1 MKWKLVALVALT
13 SLFVACGGGGGGDT
27 GGSSSEAEVPG
38 SAAASSDADR
48 KIEIDAK
55 DSLEFD
61 PATIEV
67 EVGETITFIVTNSGK
82 AVHEFV
88 LGNETYQEEHGEE
101 MSGGGHGEGHGGS
114 EMEDESNAVSV
125 APGATQEITWTF
137 DEAGE
142 VLYGCHEPGHYEGG
156 MVGAIE
162 VV

>member
-1 MKWKLVALVALT
+1 MRLKLIALVALT
-13 SLFVACGGGGGGDT
+13 SLFAACGGGGGEDA
-27 GGSSSEAEVPG
+27 GGSSGEAKVPG
-38 SAAASSDADR
+38 NVAAASEADR
-48 KIEIDAK
+48 KIEVDAN

-61 PATIEV
+61 PGTIEV
-67 EVGETITFIVTNSGK
+67 EVGETVTFVVTNSGD

-88 LGNETYQEEHGEE
+88 LGNETYQEEHEEE

-125 APGATQEITWTF
+125 APGATEEITWTF
-137 DEAGE
+137 TEAGE
-142 VLYGCHEPGHYEGG
+142 VLFGCHEPGHYEGG

>member
-1 MKWKLVALVALT
+1 ME
-13 SLFVACGGGGGGDT
+13 G
-27 GGSSSEAEVPG
+27 SEAAIPG
-38 SAAASSDADR
+38 APAEASEADR
-48 KIEIDAK
+48 TIEIDAN

-61 PATIEV
+61 PEAIEV
-67 EVGETITFIVTNSGK
+67 EVGETVTFVVSNTGK

-88 LGNETYQEEHGEE
+88 LGNETYQEEHEEE
-101 MSGGGHGEGHGGS
+101 MSGEGGGEDHGG
-114 EMEDESNAVSV
+114 MDMDDDSNAISV
-125 APGATQEITWTF
+125 APGATEEITWTF